1 MINELIK
8 LATHLDKRG
17 LAKEANYLDAVIRKI
32 AESDPS
38 TARAQLAKRLVRSL
52 YFATDSD
59 PLGGGAMGTDE
70 DRIMNV
76 LNSLKAAEGQH
87 PGIAEEVANL
97 WAARGEGTVYDV
109 LKDEYTSESNPFNK
123 PEEFV
128 PVEALL
134 RELGIA

>member
-17 LAKEANYLDAVIRKI
+17 LAREANYLDVVIRKI

-38 TARAQLAKRLVRSL
+38 TARAQLAKRLVVSL
-52 YFATDSD
+52 EIATDFI
-59 PLGGGAMGTDE
+59 GGSIGTDE

-76 LNSLKAAEGQH
+76 LNSLKVAEGQH
-87 PGIAEEVANL
+87 PGIAEEVSNL
-97 WAARGEGTVYDV
+97 WAAKGEGTLYAT

-134 RELGIA
+134 RELGITG